1 MNRETTIAASPAI
14 GFIVPS
20 SNRIVERATRRI
32 LERVPGMDAC
42 FARVPYDGHPADGY
56 DTASFETG
64 AAMLAEARV
73 DAICWNATRGALLG
87 FEPDRRL
94 CDLLEHRTGIPV
106 TTTAL
111 ATLDLLTSRKLTRI
125 GLIAQGNPKEGQRLV
140 GNLAGRGIDVAA
152 AHHLGISDNFEAS
165 RVSKDQI
172 AYLTEKLAAN
182 GPLDAVL
189 IWSTNLPG
197 FALAAEMEGRIGIP
211 VLDSTTIGVLAA
223 LEVAGVDVE
232 SAETLDN
239 TRPA

>member
-1 MNRETTIAASPAI
+1 MNWESTIAASPAI

-32 LERVPGMDAC
+32 LERVPRMDAC

-56 DTASFETG
+56 DTASFETC

-73 DAICWNATRGALLG
+73 DVICWNATRGALLG

-140 GNLAGRGIDVAA
+140 GNLARRGIHVAA

-182 GPLDAVL
+182 GTLDAVL